1 MSLVADSK
9 TGRRY
14 LKLVNALPRPLEVK
28 IEGLQLPSQVTC
40 QQFTG
45 SIDDQHARTEVITTS
60 TPTTLPPYSLRVIE
74 L

>member
-1 MSLVADSK
+1 
-9 TGRRY
+9 
-14 LKLVNALPRPLEVK
+14 LKLVNALPVT
-28 IEGLQLPSQVTC
+28 LQLTADGLTLPSTVDC
-40 QQFTG
+40 EQFTG